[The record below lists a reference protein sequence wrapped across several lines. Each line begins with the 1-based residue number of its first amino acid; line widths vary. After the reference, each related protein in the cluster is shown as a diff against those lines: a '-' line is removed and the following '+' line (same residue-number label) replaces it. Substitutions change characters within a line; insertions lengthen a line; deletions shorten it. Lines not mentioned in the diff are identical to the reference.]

1 MTKPLINPR
10 GRGRPPTDPIDRL
23 RTRLWFHVVQL
34 QSGLSSAYAIEMA
47 LDGERVRKRESDVSR
62 PRKWDQYKK
71 GTKVPQDKPGE
82 RNCIEQAEAH
92 YPGTA
97 VWFRSPIWRLLK
109 RETLDR
115 RAIEA
120 EMRAL
125 SPQVRALLF
134 EAELRGEEKEP
145 RFKTFEEAE
154 ERALLAM
161 CNFEALVAMSLLVAQ
176 AEEIASRELHER
188 GLQLY
193 LNLQAGLMETREL
206 APFYP
211 ELFTFI
217 DQRFKHWVYLAP
229 NQRMDV
235 VIFWQGVQAERERW
249 LRESEMSESK
259 SAPQN
264 SNMPLDDA
272 DPSIRQD
279 DGS

>member
-1 MTKPLINPR
+1 
-10 GRGRPPTDPIDRL
+10 
-23 RTRLWFHVVQL
+23 
-34 QSGLSSAYAIEMA
+34 MA

-71 GTKVPQDKPGE
+71 GTKVPQDKPGA
-82 RNCIEQAEAH
+82 RNFIEQAEAH

-109 RETLDR
+109 RESLDR

>member
-47 LDGERVRKRESDVSR
+47 LDGELVRKRESDVAR
-62 PRKWDQYKK
+62 PRKWDGYEK
-71 GTKVPQDKPGE
+71 GAKVPKDKPGA
-82 RNCIEQAEAH
+82 RNVIDQAEAH
-92 YPGTA
+92 FPGA
-97 VWFRSPIWRLLK
+97 AAWFRSPIWALLK
-109 RETLDR
+109 RERLDR

-235 VIFWQGVQAERERW
+235 VIFWQGVQAERERG
-249 LRESEMSESK
+249 LRESEQPESA
-259 SAPQN
+259 SASQN
-264 SNMPLDDA
+264 PNMPPDDT
-272 DPSIRQD
+272 DPSMSPED
-279 DGS
+279 DS

>member
-1 MTKPLINPR
+1 MTKPLLNPR

-23 RTRLWFHVVQL
+23 RTRLWFHAVKL

-62 PRKWDQYKK
+62 PRKWDCYEK
-71 GTKVPQDKPGE
+71 GTKVPRDKPGE

-97 VWFRSPIWRLLK
+97 AWFRSPLWRLLK

-115 RAIEA
+115 RAIEV

-154 ERALLAM
+154 DSALLAM
-161 CNFEALVAMSLLVAQ
+161 CNFEALVTMSLLVAQ

-217 DQRFKHWVYLAP
+217 DLRFKHWVYVAP
-229 NQRMDV
+229 NLRMDV
-235 VIFWQGVQAERERW
+235 VIFWQGVQEERERQ
-249 LRESEMSESK
+249 LRESDPSEST
-259 SAPQN
+259 SPPQS
-264 SNMPLDDA
+264 SNVPGDDA
-272 DPSIRQD
+272 DPYLPPED
-279 DGS
+279 DC